1 MEAASPPARPPR
13 DRLPG
18 HRGPHQ
24 MSPAGATAAGDQVD
38 RQPWRSRGL
47 GSAQLSVGATGART
61 LTLRVTDGGDGRNFD
76 HADWAEARL
85 PC

>member
-1 MEAASPPARPPR
+1 M
-13 DRLPG
+13 
-18 HRGPHQ
+18 
-24 MSPAGATAAGDQVD
+24 
-38 RQPWRSRGL
+38 
-47 GSAQLSVGATGART
+47 GATGART